1 MLYKCKSNQSLIK
14 NKDLSLL
21 HLTTLS
27 NFLENEQTITQDITK
42 EIVLLLPFRKMR
54 SISARRTRRPSTS
67 PSARS
72 TIRLKIWSGGTR
84 RRRKR
89 M

>member
-27 NFLENEQTITQDITK
+27 NFLENEQSITQDITK
-42 EIVLLLPFRKMR
+42 EIVLPLPFRKMR
-54 SISARRTRRPSTS
+54 STSARKTKGLSIS
-67 PSARS
+67 PSSRS
-72 TIRLKIWSGGTR
+72 TVKQKTLSEGTKKK
-84 RRRKR
+84 RKK